1 MKLTKEQKAFEKKFK
16 GKKIWRID
24 WPADHFPVTMVG
36 WENDVTFIDRLGL
49 YHGIYGREWILHSDI
64 KKWKKERDH
73 RLEVLAFWLN
83 MPVWANYVCKT
94 FNGWCWSAN
103 NPIRL
108 GDGRS
113 DYCGIIFGGIP
124 HHYAPPWYKCSIR
137 GSLMERPK

>member
-83 MPVWANYVCKT
+83 MPVWANWVAVCEDRWEWYQCLPTRYSK
-94 FNGWCWSAN
+94 GYKISS
-103 NPIRL
+103 
-108 GDGRS
+108 G
-113 DYCGIIFGGIP
+113 YCGDIP
-124 HHYAPPWYKCSIR
+124 EKYKPTWYKGPAR
-137 GSLMERPK
+137 DSLMERPK